1 MKRGLRQERK
11 QRRQTD
17 ALASVFTDKTR
28 PQGSL
33 SQETRMKKQKEDF
46 PLVREDWV

>member
-1 MKRGLRQERK
+1 MFPVPDVRRK
-11 QRRQTD
+11 IQYFF
-17 ALASVFTDKTR
+17 ASVFTDKTR

-33 SQETRMKKQKEDF
+33 SQETRVKKQKEDF